1 MDHPKL
7 TSTLLSIALL
17 SLARGAHADTPGPAL
32 ELPPEEDMVAAP
44 NAVTIGGYGELHY
57 TANVP
62 EEGPRSN
69 EIDMHRMVLY
79 IGKQFN
85 NRIRFASELEI
96 EHAIAG
102 NGNVGEV
109 SVEQALIDYRFTDE
123 QSGTGIMGI
132 RAGIMLVPMG
142 IVNQWHEPPLFHGVE
157 RPTVDKLII
166 PSTWR
171 EGGIGFYHEPTE
183 RLSYELYVMGGL
195 NPMKFSSSK
204 GIRGGRQKVGE
215 ARTDGL
221 AFAGRAQFEPT
232 GQSVLGVSGYFN
244 RAGKN
249 SDAVDADVSVVGF
262 SADARGKFAG
272 IEAKAEFALFM
283 VGDTNALNAVTDADG
298 VSITDVADTLVG
310 VYGEL
315 AYDVFHTMTMTEQL
329 LPFARVEYYD
339 TDPNDD
345 TKSVIDIIT
354 GLTFRP
360 IPQVAFKADVVF
372 RRKGGDVQGDNVTLV
387 NLGVGFLY

>member
-1 MDHPKL
+1 MNHTKL
-7 TSTLLSIALL
+7 IAALFAAVLPSLSQA
-17 SLARGAHADTPGPAL
+17 AHADEPGPAL
-32 ELPPEEDMVAAP
+32 DLPPEEETTVTS

-57 TANVP
+57 TAKLP

-79 IGKQFN
+79 VGKQFN
-85 NRIRFASELEI
+85 DRIRFASELEI
-96 EHAIAG
+96 EHAIVG
-102 NGNVGEV
+102 NGKVGEV

-123 QSGTGIMGI
+123 QSGAGIMGM

-183 RLSYELYVMGGL
+183 SLSYEFYVMGGL
-195 NPMKFSSSK
+195 NPMKFSSKK

-221 AFAGRAQFEPT
+221 AFTGRAQFEPT
-232 GQSVLGVSGYFN
+232 GQSVLGISGYFN
-244 RAGKN
+244 MAGEN
-249 SDAVDADVSVVGF
+249 SDAVDANVSVLGV

-272 IEAKAEFALFM
+272 VEAKAEFAMFTI
-283 VGDTNALNAVTDADG
+283 GDTDTLNAVTDAEG
-298 VSITDVADTLVG
+298 AALTDVADALVG
-310 VYGEL
+310 AYGEL
-315 AYDVFHTMTMTEQL
+315 AYDVFHTMEREEQL
-329 LPFARVEYYD
+329 LPFARIEYYD

-345 TKSVIDIIT
+345 TKSVIDIVT

-360 IPQVAFKADVVF
+360 IPQVAFKGDIVF
-372 RRKGGDVQGDNVTLV
+372 RRKGGDVRGDNQTLV

>member
-1 MDHPKL
+1 MNTRKL
-7 TSTLLSIALL
+7 VSTFFSITLLSLT
-17 SLARGAHADTPGPAL
+17 RGAHADAPGPAL
-32 ELPPEEDMVAAP
+32 ELPPEEETIVAP
-44 NAVTIGGYGELHY
+44 NTVTIGGYGELHY
-57 TANVP
+57 TAKVP
-62 EEGPRSN
+62 QEGPRSN
-69 EIDMHRMVLY
+69 EIDMHRMVVY

-85 NRIRFASELEI
+85 DRIRFASELEI

-102 NGNVGEV
+102 DGKVGEV

-123 QSGTGIMGI
+123 QSGASIMGM

-157 RPTVDKLII
+157 RPAVDKLII

-183 RLSYELYVMGGL
+183 QLSYELYVMGGL
-195 NPMKFSSSK
+195 NPMKFSSGK

-232 GQSVLGVSGYFN
+232 RQSVLGVSGYFN
-244 RAGKN
+244 MAGKN
-249 SDAVDADVSVVGF
+249 SDAVDADVSVLGV

-272 IEAKAEFALFM
+272 IEAKAEFAMFTI
-283 VGDTNALNAVTDADG
+283 GDTNTLNAVTDADG
-298 VSITDVADTLVG
+298 VAITDVADTLVG

-315 AYDVFHTMTMTEQL
+315 AYDVFHTMAMTEQL

-339 TDPNDD
+339 TDPDDD
-345 TKSVIDIIT
+345 TKSVVDIVT

-360 IPQVAFKADVVF
+360 IPQLAFKGDVVF
-372 RRKGGDVQGDNVTLV
+372 RRKGGDIRGDNVTLV
-387 NLGVGFLY
+387 NLGIGFLY